1 MNRALTLTMGLAVTV
16 ALVSCGTGNPTSP
29 GYSPKPAYEE
39 PSQVPLSIGERL
51 IGTWNAKDGRSSI
64 AFRKGGSVDV
74 TFTRNGASVKV
85 SGAYTVSGH
94 TLTLVADAM
103 EKDKDTSL
111 FTAYTCA
118 IEAEMLILT
127 TSDGKVTAW
136 VRMPPPVMVNS

>member
-1 MNRALTLTMGLAVTV
+1 MKRTLIWTMGLAVTV
-16 ALVSCGTGNPTSP
+16 TLVSCGTSNPAGP
-29 GYSPKPAYEE
+29 GSPKPAYED
-39 PSQVPLSIGERL
+39 PSQVPLSLGERL

-85 SGAYTVSGH
+85 SGAYTVNGQ
-94 TLTLVADAM
+94 TLTLVADAA
-103 EKDKDTSL
+103 EKDRDTSL

-127 TSDGKVTAW
+127 TSDGKVTLW
-136 VRMPPPVMVNS
+136 VRMPPLVTVNS